1 MRLGH
6 RAHNPE
12 VKQAHICTNSNS
24 KMNCFK
30 WDVPLEQ
37 DFKKKKKKTLRKR
50 NQCDLEI
57 TKGLFG
63 MTQH

>member
-37 DFKKKKKKTLRKR
+37 DFKKKKKKHSGKGISVTWRLPKVY
-50 NQCDLEI
+50 LE
-57 TKGLFG
+57 
-63 MTQH
+63 